1 MILASYRCFI
11 ARSCGKCEALSRAK
25 CDGVSEKGQMK
36 PNLSADLFQIYLD
49 RKEEG
54 MVLGELLNS
63 KFGLF
68 SPLDFSTESWIH
80 FIRCSVV
87 QLFNNANMPYA

>member
-1 MILASYRCFI
+1 MFVCFRDDHKQGVTLASYKCFT

-25 CDGVSEKGQMK
+25 CGGVSEKGQMK
-36 PNLSADLFQIYLD
+36 PNLSTDLFQIYLD

-68 SPLDFSTESWIH
+68 S
-80 FIRCSVV
+80 
-87 QLFNNANMPYA
+87 LFRF